1 MAAACGIAE
10 VTVVEEAAQ
19 LDALARRVNALGAGP
34 MVAVVK
40 IDEQE
45 KPRCLP
51 TREGVVLKARL
62 RRALGFESM

>member
-40 IDEQE
+40 
-45 KPRCLP
+45 
-51 TREGVVLKARL
+51 ARL